1 MTDEEVLDLYIKKF
15 FKVDP
20 EDGVTRRGLKKLGLE
35 NFTTWREVLTALYYS
50 KDINEAAVRLNYGI
64 TRRTS
69 DNEDAP
75 SKGMKGALDKK
86 KGVLGMSWQE
96 ALGKN
101 NNKFWPAHIMQSVGV
116 NKCTICKE
124 MMPLDN
130 FTLLNDNDSV
140 EKYKSDVYENE
151 CISCH
156 REKQLGWNA
165 AWKKE
170 NGHIV
175 NELSARR
182 RALKAETYD
191 VLSIEEQN
199 EVREIYKECKKLNEE
214 AGYIKFHVDH
224 IKPLSKGGAHAPYN
238 LQILLAEDNLRKSDK
253 WSDEL

>member
-20 EDGVTRRGLKKLGLE
+20 EDGVTRRGLKQIGLE
-35 NFTTWREVLTALYYS
+35 NFTTWREIITALYYHA
-50 KDINEAAVRLNYGI
+50 DFNEAAKALHYGI
-64 TRRTS
+64 H
-69 DNEDAP
+69 NESGA
-75 SKGMKGALDKK
+75 SKGMRSSLDKK
-86 KGVLGMSWQE
+86 KGVLGLAWNL

-199 EVREIYKECKKLNEE
+199 EVREIYKESKRLNNE
-214 AGYIKFHVDH
+214 AGYIKYHVDH